1 MKTKGGCIEFE
12 TGMRRR
18 NFVRKFGIILCAV
31 SLGVFPFKAAAKN
44 VIKWKYYQIT
54 PPLHHDSITFKEFT
68 KEVERLTNGQLQ
80 ITAHTGGELP
90 YRPNEAVNIVRD
102 RFVDGGTAV
111 GDFVAG
117 SIPMLNLT
125 NLPMLVTSE
134 RELSKAMEVFEP
146 YVEKEFNT
154 RGTRILFWH
163 FNSMKCI
170 FGRGKPIENLDDIK
184 GKKIRTFGVPDSQF
198 IKRLGG
204 TPVSMPNTEVPTAM
218 QRGVMDAFIASAF
231 FTLGCKWDEL
241 CDWGYLFDMS
251 AIMSFEILSIASV
264 KELSDANSK
273 ILFDTAAKYHTRWH
287 KDILDLEKKARII
300 MANKGKRMIEITE
313 KDRAS
318 STEIIKPY
326 WQEWADSVGSD
337 APEALQKV
345 RDVLGK

>member
-1 MKTKGGCIEFE
+1 MRTKVEWNDSKTGL
-12 TGMRRR
+12 TGR
-18 NFVRKFGIILCAV
+18 NFARKCGIILFAI
-31 SLGVFPFKAAAKN
+31 SLGVFPFKAAGKN
-44 VIKWKYYQIT
+44 VTKWKYYQIT

-111 GDFVAG
+111 SDFVAG
-117 SIPMLNLT
+117 SIPILNLT

-134 RELSKAMEVFEP
+134 RELSRAMKVFEP
-146 YVEKEFNT
+146 YVEKELNK
-154 RGTRILFWH
+154 RGVRILFWH

-170 FGRGKPIENLDDIK
+170 FGRGEPIENLNDIK

-251 AIMSFEILSIASV
+251 AIMSFETLSIASV
-264 KELSDANSK
+264 KELSNENSK
-273 ILFDTAAKYHTRWH
+273 ILFDTAARYHTRWH
-287 KDILDLEKKARII
+287 KEILDLEKKARMI
-300 MANKGKRMIEITE
+300 MVKKGKKMIEITE

-326 WQEWADSVGSD
+326 WQEWADSVGAD
-337 APEALQKV
+337 APEALRKV
-345 RDVLGK
+345 RDALGK